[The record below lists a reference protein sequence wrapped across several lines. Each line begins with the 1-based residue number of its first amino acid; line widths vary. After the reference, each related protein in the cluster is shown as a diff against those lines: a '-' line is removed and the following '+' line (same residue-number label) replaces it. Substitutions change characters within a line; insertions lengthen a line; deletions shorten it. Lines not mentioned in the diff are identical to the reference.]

1 MNFEKH
7 LKGQILG
14 AIAYMIIGAAALV
27 VLVTLLITG
36 KLEGKLA
43 GIFGGL
49 TFGFLPLGIG
59 LIIDYY
65 RVKRNPEKWKK
76 QIELKNEERNIFLRN
91 KSGYEAFSL
100 MTFLMFGLWVVNM
113 WVNISSSLIFPVL
126 LGMMSISYFTILGI
140 NAKKY

>member
-7 LKGQILG
+7 LKGQILM
-14 AIAYMIIGAAALV
+14 AIAYMIIGAAALI

-59 LIIDYY
+59 LVVDYY
-65 RVKRNPEKWKK
+65 RLKRNPEKWKK

-91 KSGYEAFSL
+91 KSAYEAFSL
-100 MTFLMFGLWVVNM
+100 MMFLILGLWLVNM
-113 WVNISSSLIFPVL
+113 WVNISTSLLFPVL
-126 LGMMSISYFTILGI
+126 LGMTSISYFTILTI
-140 NAKKY
+140 NTKKY

>member
-7 LKGQILG
+7 LKGQILM
-14 AIAYMIIGAAALV
+14 AIAYMIIGAAALI
-27 VLVTLLITG
+27 VLVTLLIAG

-65 RVKRNPEKWKK
+65 RVKRNPDKWKK
-76 QIELKNEERNIFLRN
+76 RLELNNEERNIFLRN
-91 KSGYEAFSL
+91 KSAYEAFSL
-100 MTFLMFGLWVVNM
+100 MMFLILGLWLVNM
-113 WVNISSSLIFPVL
+113 WVNISTSLLFPVL
-126 LGMMSISYFTILGI
+126 LGMTSISYFTILTI
-140 NAKKY
+140 NTKKY